1 MLPALPAPAE
11 DARHDEMISAA
22 DAPAANAPEP
32 AATPSDRSRSAEK
45 PTAAPAECSETSDAR
60 KAPSE
65 RGQEA
70 GTRDGAWEDAT
81 PPTGSRSGTL
91 APTPAVIASA
101 PASDLSAPP
110 MTRQE
115 GAAYPAALAPFRIR
129 LQDTSAE
136 LVDHAQLASA
146 GARATDEEAEPHPAE
161 ITLEA
166 RSDQPGSPRASGPSI
181 AQYTL
186 YADATA
192 PRGIESCG
200 GERDEGKRHRSEEQP
215 GQGPAGGGCEA
226 RPAGRSDA
234 RLGQEDDVAERGS
247 RADDGN
253 RGEQDEAAAVSE
265 DDQRPTH
272 RRRLASDPR
281 SASTSVI
288 ATIPVTTDL
297 RTFHPD
303 EPGSRSCQPGSSYS
317 SPSPS
322 PSIAAPGSI
331 APPTR
336 PEHRSLY
343 QAPFG
348 PPPQHASQHTEPA
361 QSTFSTR
368 MHQQWLRFD
377 MSRAYDA
384 FQHVPTRPQQP
395 DPLYQQQLQYPRAL
409 SSTQEDAAGGA
420 GPAAWH
426 GGGAGPQYLGNA
438 EGAFGRQQ
446 PYAPYPDY
454 TFSPYGGYPAQSY
467 GGPHGDYASSAPPAR
482 GGAST
487 PDGGGSSSTS
497 PSTSAT
503 TGQGWID
510 SPATTTGGPGGPGM
524 SSPIEERKA
533 IPVRRQQAEQ
543 QQTLP
548 LYGSGQ
554 TTSLDTAPLQ
564 AASLSRVPPQEVT
577 APALP
582 QQGQAVPAKRTG
594 GRRTAPRNSYPIDTL
609 PGVKPFISKLRW
621 LVSNPQEVGDVV
633 TWTAEGDMILV
644 KTGGEGATMRE
655 VLLRT
660 FAHENVGAFSR
671 QFINYGFTAVRDP
684 NILINLLS
692 PLEKAEEWRGFVDE
706 RGIFE
711 RDNVHDLEEL
721 KALAPKPKES
731 TKTGDQQTSQRIK
744 TTTATSSAPVPGP
757 STVVAT
763 TAPDQLPVPA
773 SFAPSVAQSQPAQA
787 FSALAPG
794 PAPAPAAPGCSR
806 AASSA
811 SSSAAPV
818 EGPGAPDVLAGV
830 RNPISRMSGTGQ
842 PIAGLFRPAGQ
853 AAGGG
858 GTEQGEEDGRPE

>member
-1 MLPALPAPAE
+1 MLPALSAPAE

-22 DAPAANAPEP
+22 NAPAANAPEP

-45 PTAAPAECSETSDAR
+45 PTAAPAECPETSDAR

-81 PPTGSRSGTL
+81 PPTGGRPGTL

-110 MTRQE
+110 MTRQG
-115 GAAYPAALAPFRIR
+115 GAAYPAALAPFASVSRIPR
-129 LQDTSAE
+129 PNSLTSHVDDFPRSSSHKGLQSCREPQDAAE
-136 LVDHAQLASA
+136 LASA

-166 RSDQPGSPRASGPSI
+166 RSDQPRSPRASGPSI

-186 YADATA
+186 YANATA

-200 GERDEGKRHRSEEQP
+200 GERDERKRHRSEEQP
-215 GQGPAGGGCEA
+215 GQGPAGGGHEA

-234 RLGQEDDVAERGS
+234 RLGYEDDAAERGS

-272 RRRLASDPR
+272 RRRLASDLR

-288 ATIPVTTDL
+288 ATVPVTTDL

-322 PSIAAPGSI
+322 PSIAATGSI
-331 APPTR
+331 APPTQ
-336 PEHRSLY
+336 PEHRASY

-384 FQHVPTRPQQP
+384 FQHVPTRPQQL

-446 PYAPYPDY
+446 PYAPYPYY

-467 GGPHGDYASSAPPAR
+467 GGPHGHYASSAPPAR

-503 TGQGWID
+503 TSQGWID

-564 AASLSRVPPQEVT
+564 AASLSRAPPQEVT

-644 KTGGEGATMRE
+644 KTGGEGARMRE

-763 TAPDQLPVPA
+763 TTPDHLPVPA

-787 FSALAPG
+787 F
-794 PAPAPAAPGCSR
+794 
-806 AASSA
+806 
-811 SSSAAPV
+811 
-818 EGPGAPDVLAGV
+818 
-830 RNPISRMSGTGQ
+830 
-842 PIAGLFRPAGQ
+842 
-853 AAGGG
+853 
-858 GTEQGEEDGRPE
+858 